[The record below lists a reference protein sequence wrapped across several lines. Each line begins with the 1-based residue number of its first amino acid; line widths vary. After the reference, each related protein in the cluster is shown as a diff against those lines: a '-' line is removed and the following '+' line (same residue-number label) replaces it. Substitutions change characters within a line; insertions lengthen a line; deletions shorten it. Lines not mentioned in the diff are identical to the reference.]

1 MNSSCSPRAHRPC
14 DDDELQLHVDAGA
27 CHAVRLHS
35 CSHLISHRPCSHI
48 RGTHTTHRAPS
59 RGLLASTPRNIDHAC
74 IPGVGNPAACC
85 YQTRRFFFFLRRAR
99 TCLLCFK
106 TQTCVLLSSR
116 QTTGAPWAGACPKRL
131 RRRGLRPHFIKRSKK
146 KQEPSAC
153 CISSRVRAPQ
163 IPGVRVSVPS
173 RGCYAARCQCDA
185 PGLAGWPNRTVV
197 RAGSHSRR
205 WTAWYHSRRQIYSRG
220 GDGSVK
226 AAEKPAGLSVCNV
239 GREGEG

>member
-1 MNSSCSPRAHRPC
+1 MTNSSCTLTPAPVMRCGCIGALILSATGRAHISGEYTRPI
-14 DDDELQLHVDAGA
+14 V
-27 CHAVRLHS
+27 
-35 CSHLISHRPCSHI
+35 P
-48 RGTHTTHRAPS
+48 PS

-74 IPGVGNPAACC
+74 ARGWETRLPAVIK
-85 YQTRRFFFFLRRAR
+85 QGGFFLCKAR

-116 QTTGAPWAGACPKRL
+116 QTTGGPWGLLKEAETSRPAPPF
-131 RRRGLRPHFIKRSKK
+131 HQKK
-146 KQEPSAC
+146 QRTQEPSAR
-153 CISSRVRAPQ
+153 CISSRMRAPQ
-163 IPGVRVSVPS
+163 IPGVWVSVPS

-220 GDGSVK
+220 VMG
-226 AAEKPAGLSVCNV
+226 A
-239 GREGEG
+239 